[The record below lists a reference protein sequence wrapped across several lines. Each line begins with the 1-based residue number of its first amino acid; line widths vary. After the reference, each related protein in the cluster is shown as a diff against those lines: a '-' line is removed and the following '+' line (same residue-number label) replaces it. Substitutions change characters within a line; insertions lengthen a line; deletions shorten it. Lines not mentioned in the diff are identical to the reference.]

1 MYACMQGMHVR
12 MYVCVCACVCVCV
25 CVCVCMLGGRGL
37 KCSWIHSV
45 VWEWHKFSVSV
56 SVVVIVL
63 LIWMWLFYS
72 SGLWRFVMDVVLV
85 TKTWLNYFSLYCIYI
100 LTVLDR
106 ALMIGGKKNCK
117 TPESLKRCPHSV
129 CLSVRLLVN
138 GLQDTPFDLST
149 YAIFSMNKSSIV
161 IHK

>member
-1 MYACMQGMHVR
+1 MKICYGCCTSDKDLTQ
-12 MYVCVCACVCVCV
+12 
-25 CVCVCMLGGRGL
+25 
-37 KCSWIHSV
+37 
-45 VWEWHKFSVSV
+45 
-56 SVVVIVL
+56 
-63 LIWMWLFYS
+63 LFQPI
-72 SGLWRFVMDVVLV
+72 LH
-85 TKTWLNYFSLYCIYI
+85 IYI

-161 IHK
+161 THK